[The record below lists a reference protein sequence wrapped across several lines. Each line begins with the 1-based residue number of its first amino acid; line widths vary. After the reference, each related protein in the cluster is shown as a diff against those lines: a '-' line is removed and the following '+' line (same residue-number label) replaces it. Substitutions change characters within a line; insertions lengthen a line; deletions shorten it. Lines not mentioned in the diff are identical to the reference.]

1 MTNKVDSH
9 FSGIWHIV
17 WMSNWDQDFVDMDVP
32 GHFTFAANRMG
43 SFQFG
48 LVQGEM
54 DCRFDGKPPGRV
66 EFTWQGSDEGD
77 EVCGRG
83 HAEVVGGELQGHIQF
98 HMGDGSEFRAVRQEP
113 PAPKASRK
121 RKPA

>member
-1 MTNKVDSH
+1 MADTP
-9 FSGIWHIV
+9 FIGRWRIV
-17 WMSNWDQDFVDMDVP
+17 WMSNWAQDFVDLEVP
-32 GHFTFAANRMG
+32 GHFNFAANRTG

-48 LVQGEM
+48 IVQGEM
-54 DCRFDGKPPGRV
+54 DCRFDGKPPRRV

-83 HAEVVGGELQGHIQF
+83 HAEIVDGELHGHIQF
-98 HMGDGSEFRAVRQEP
+98 HMGDGSEVRAVGQAP
-113 PAPKASRK
+113 PAPKTPRK